1 MRVPVRNLFQAR
13 VRMEE
18 GWSSVGASDGIGV
31 ASLNSDFPSCIGNR
45 MTQKDFKNIYIVVP
59 KFCPQLPIN
68 LIDQKRR
75 SEIGTF

>member
-1 MRVPVRNLFQAR
+1 M
-13 VRMEE
+13 
-18 GWSSVGASDGIGV
+18 GASDGIGV

-45 MTQKDFKNIYIVVP
+45 MTQKDFKKIYIVVP